1 MRKFQ
6 THTRKTCAGTL
17 MAVGALTASGA
28 VLGVGTHT
36 AAAVPA
42 TMPAPQLQSLRLEPP
57 NAIVDFT
64 DRSDNET
71 GFFVSVRERNN
82 PDVVVGFQ
90 EVRPVPGSGRTAT
103 QSVAVEAPPGV
114 PVCATVRAIRR
125 DQGVLADVFGSPI
138 EYVPWV
144 EESPESNTVCTDPA
158 TAPSELAL
166 QNIRGKAEQQWA
178 TVSGQAPAYL
188 VEFRNS
194 GADATGIVVDISTS
208 GRATLG
214 DQAAVQAGWA
224 AAGFTCASR
233 APSGGETAALRC
245 TGGKLKQGEQANP
258 AVLVRFTGPG
268 MGTIH
273 ASISGPGDTSTSN
286 NGTAFNVT
294 VV

>member
-1 MRKFQ
+1 MRRIQ
-6 THTRKTCAGTL
+6 THTHKTRAGAL
-17 MAVGALTASGA
+17 MAVS
-28 VLGVGTHT
+28 VLVPSSVVFGVGTHT

-42 TMPAPQLQSLRLEPP
+42 TMPAPQLQSVRVEPP

-71 GFFVSVRERNN
+71 GFFVFVRERNN
-82 PDVVVGFQ
+82 PDRLLMQQ
-90 EVRPVPGSGRTAT
+90 EVRSVPGSGRKAT
-103 QSVAVEAPPGV
+103 QSVGEIPAGV
-114 PVCATVRAIRR
+114 PVCATVQAIRR

-144 EESPESNTVCTDPA
+144 EESPQSNTVCTDPA

-188 VEFRNS
+188 VGFGNT

-208 GRATLG
+208 GVATLG

-224 AAGFTCASR
+224 ANGFACASR
-233 APSGGETAALRC
+233 PPSGGETAALRC
-245 TGGKLKQGEQANP
+245 TGGSLKKGEQANP
-258 AVLVRFTGPG
+258 AMIVRFTGPG
-268 MGTIH
+268 VGTIH
-273 ASISGPGDTSTSN
+273 ASISGPDDTSTSN